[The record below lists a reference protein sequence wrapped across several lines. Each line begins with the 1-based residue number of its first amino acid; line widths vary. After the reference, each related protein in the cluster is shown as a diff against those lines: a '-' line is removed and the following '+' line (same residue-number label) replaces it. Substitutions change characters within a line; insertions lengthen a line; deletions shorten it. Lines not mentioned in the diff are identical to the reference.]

1 MLRCDNKN
9 TPTPP
14 QAINNDR
21 SLNLP
26 NLILSQETAQPLHRL
41 KTASPD
47 IAMF

>member
-21 SLNLP
+21 SLKWVG
-26 NLILSQETAQPLHRL
+26 LIIISFNGNSVSDRML
-41 KTASPD
+41 
-47 IAMF
+47 